1 MNKEGQIP
9 FDTVEQSV
17 VDRFKMIADQF
28 PDKEAITDGDQ
39 RITYRE
45 LDQKANLLAGEILK
59 SGTSA
64 KQHAL
69 FLDTGIDQFVT
80 ILGILKSGAAYI
92 PIDTSWP
99 AHRID
104 LVIKN
109 AQPGVVITNNLN
121 IGQVKAIHDD
131 HFIINI
137 DSLNI
142 QESIEP
148 VSTNPKPD
156 DNIHII
162 YTSGSTGE
170 PKGVYTY
177 HRNQVHFVKRFSS
190 FINITPK
197 DRFAYYFSIGF
208 SAHAMPFL
216 GIILNGGTLCVYDLK
231 KNGFQGLASFF
242 MEQKISLALMIPSVL
257 RHFRVTLQKDFRFPK
272 LRVLLL
278 GGETLYFNDIRL
290 IQPHLS
296 AKAQII
302 NIYASTE
309 AYLSR
314 AFRITR
320 ETVLKQNIVP
330 IGYEIEGMNI
340 GIVNEDGEKCSA
352 SQVGEMIL
360 RSPYL
365 ARGYWRDR
373 KQTEAHFSQ
382 VDNDIVFKSRD
393 LAYLQE
399 DGCLVHVGRKDS
411 MVKIRGQRIDLGEIE
426 NSMLFNPDIQEVAVK
441 LKESPA
447 GDKHLLAYYVCRQ
460 GNSIGEKDLKTF
472 LTRRLPDYMVP
483 AFVIQMSEL
492 PKTESGKT
500 NYNALPDPDWEQQ
513 SGKDDIK
520 HAKTP
525 TETELISI
533 FEKQLEIHPIGITD
547 NILETGQDSL
557 KMFVAFDTVEK
568 TFNFKI
574 DIDYLTENPTI
585 EALARSIDEA
595 SK

>member
-1 MNKEGQIP
+1 
-9 FDTVEQSV
+9 V
-17 VDRFKMIADQF
+17 V
-28 PDKEAITDGDQ
+28 
-39 RITYRE
+39 
-45 LDQKANLLAGEILK
+45 
-59 SGTSA
+59 
-64 KQHAL
+64 
-69 FLDTGIDQFVT
+69 V
-80 ILGILKSGAAYI
+80 
-92 PIDTSWP
+92 
-99 AHRID
+99 
-104 LVIKN
+104 
-109 AQPGVVITNNLN
+109 TNNLN
-121 IGQVKAIHDD
+121 IGQVKAIHDE

-137 DSLNI
+137 DALDF

-148 VSTNPKPD
+148 VTASPKPD

-190 FINITPK
+190 FINITPE

-216 GIILNGGTLCVYDLK
+216 GIILNGGTLCIYDMK
-231 KNGFQGLASFF
+231 KKGFQGMASFF
-242 MEQKISLALMIPSVL
+242 MEQKITLALMIPSVL

-296 AKAQII
+296 GKAEII

-340 GIVNEDGEKCSA
+340 WIVNEDGEKCSV

-365 ARGYWRDR
+365 ARGYWRD
-373 KQTEAHFSQ
+373 KEQTEAHFSQ

-393 LAYLQE
+393 LAYVQE

-441 LKESPA
+441 LKESPT

-460 GNSIGEKDLKTF
+460 GISIGEKELKTF

-483 AFVIQMSEL
+483 AFVIQMTEL

-513 SGKDDIK
+513 SGKEDIK

-525 TETELISI
+525 TESKLISI